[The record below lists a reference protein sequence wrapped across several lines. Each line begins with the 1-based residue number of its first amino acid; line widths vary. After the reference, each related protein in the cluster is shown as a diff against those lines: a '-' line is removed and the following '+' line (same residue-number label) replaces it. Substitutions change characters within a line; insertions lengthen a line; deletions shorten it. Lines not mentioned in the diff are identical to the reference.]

1 MNQKAFIT
9 LLEKIFD
16 RTRQVLA
23 RKRNEYIHNQ
33 DVFSSFKKG
42 TQMSFHSM
50 PEKVAWEYACK
61 HLESIKSMLDNI
73 DKGQEPDAELINEKF
88 GDAINYLILIEGML
102 KDRL

>member
-1 MNQKAFIT
+1 MNQKAFTT

-16 RTRQVLA
+16 RSRQVLA
-23 RKRNEYIHNQ
+23 RKRAEYIHNQ

-61 HLESIKSMLDNI
+61 HLESIKSMIDNI
-73 DKGQEPDAELINEKF
+73 DKGEEPDADLINEKF
-88 GDAINYLILIEGML
+88 GDTINYLILIEGML